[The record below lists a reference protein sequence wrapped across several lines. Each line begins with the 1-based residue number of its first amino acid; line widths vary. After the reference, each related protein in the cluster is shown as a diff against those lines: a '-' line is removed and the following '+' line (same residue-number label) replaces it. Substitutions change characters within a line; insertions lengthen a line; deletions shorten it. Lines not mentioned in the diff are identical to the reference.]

1 MSEPSN
7 TPAGPGD
14 PDLAAKLN
22 QLFATMHP
30 DGTKPDSN
38 EKVVEALSQR
48 GIRITAQY
56 LGQIRGGKK
65 TNVDANTLRG
75 LAEYF
80 GVTASYLLEAGPN
93 PHIEEQLHLLRLLRD
108 EKISAIAT
116 RASGLSNQSLES
128 VLAII
133 DRVRALEKLPPVDDD
148 AARS

>member
-1 MSEPSN
+1 MSDASSPLSG
-7 TPAGPGD
+7 TGD

-38 EKVVEALSQR
+38 EKVVEALAQR

-56 LGQIRGGKK
+56 LGQIRAGKK

-80 GVTASYLLEAGPN
+80 GVTASYLVERGPN
-93 PHIEEQLHLLRLLRD
+93 KHIEDQLRLLRLLRD

-128 VLAII
+128 LLAII
-133 DRVRALEKLPPVDDD
+133 DRVRSLEKLPPVEGAGD
-148 AARS
+148 